1 MDNIDWGLTAKAIIW
16 IILGCVGFWLYIL
29 FASWV
34 GQKLHA
40 LSAEYPT
47 TSEHDQWVA
56 ENEAAH
62 QASQELLRLK
72 RLIALADEF
81 DAAPTD
87 KEFRAIYRKAQAL
100 GLAPEDEFEPFHL
113 DSDDQPRRSA

>member
-1 MDNIDWGLTAKAIIW
+1 MTTIDWGLTAKAIIW
-16 IILGCVGFWLYIL
+16 IILGCAGFWLYIL

-62 QASQELLRLK
+62 QEWLREQEVLRLK
-72 RLIALADEF
+72 RVLAIAEEVV
-81 DAAPTD
+81 AAP
-87 KEFRAIYRKAQAL
+87 EHERQRLYREAEAL
-100 GLAPEDEFEPFHL
+100 GFLDQDDEPK
-113 DSDDQPRRSA
+113 RRAS